1 MKNIKLTALALFASC
16 TAAFAQS
23 PIAAIE
29 GEYKLTSSTAVPA
42 SKWGFNKAHISVRK
56 LDEQHVVI
64 LMSCEWKDEPKGSCD
79 DYYFAKWRDDGLY
92 LQDMNTDG
100 FFRMYFDPATR
111 VFTVIWRGAD
121 RKGSIR
127 RDIYGPAKGAP
138 EDATLARRLKRAEKS
153 YVHPNNVRAFG
164 THDKW
169 KYEVNRIE
177 FQNTTP

>member
-1 MKNIKLTALALFASC
+1 MKMKLAALAFLASC
-16 TAAFAQS
+16 TAASAQS

-42 SKWGFNKAHISVRK
+42 SKWGFTKAHISIRK

-64 LMSCEWKDEPKGSCD
+64 LLSCEWKDEPKAKCD
-79 DYYFAKWRDDGLY
+79 NYYFAKWRDDSLY

-100 FFRMYFDPATR
+100 FFRMYFDPAAR
-111 VFTVIWRGAD
+111 IFTVIWRGSD

-127 RDIYGPAKGAP
+127 RDVYGPANGAP
-138 EDATLARRLKRAEKS
+138 EDAALIRRLKRAEKS
-153 YVHPNNVRAFG
+153 YVDPDNVRAFG

-169 KYEVNRIE
+169 TYDANRIE
-177 FQNTTP
+177 FQNSTP